1 LTFKQICLESEL
13 KKRHHSLAA
22 LTGQISTISA
32 ILGKTYS
39 LPPELTAKAGLTETR
54 RESPA
59 VMLLGAVADVSTPPG
74 DFMEDASMV
83 RIAALEEA
91 LRLVHLEKVSRH
103 HLASKGMSA
112 NHIVSLQVKRAEELN
127 DLFDD
132 LRFLHGELCL
142 PTDATSS
149 GWHIPDSAEVDTHLP
164 LIEASIVS
172 SEADVTPTETL
183 TDVCLA
189 LQEAWVG
196 EKTRREAKI
205 QSLYDELEPIWLRL
219 QVGECA
225 DGG

>member
-1 LTFKQICLESEL
+1 VTCEHISLVLEL
-13 KKRHHSLAA
+13 KKRHHPFAA
-22 LTGQISTISA
+22 LTGQISTILA

-59 VMLLGAVADVSTPPG
+59 VMLLDAAANVSVPEG

-103 HLASKGMSA
+103 HLESKGMSA
-112 NHIVSLQVKRAEELN
+112 NHIISLQIKRAEELN

-142 PTDATSS
+142 PTDATRA

-172 SEADVTPTETL
+172 LENDANPTETL
-183 TDVCLA
+183 IDVCLA